1 MDKNSK
7 KKVNNYSKQKVNNDS
22 EQKVNNDSKQK
33 INNNLDNNFYD
44 NFSNNSDNNLNNNLN
59 NDFDNDFGN
68 NFYNN
73 FSNNLN
79 NNSDNN
85 FYDNFSNNFS
95 NNFNNNLNKNF
106 NNNLNKKKASKYSKG
121 GYYTKEQNNIPYQ
134 SPPIYYTPNIYPL
147 IYNNFYN
154 TPNSQLNNYSEDFNK
169 HNKNH
174 FNNFVNSSEFILE
187 KNQNKNKNNFEYLLL
202 DIETIEDLIELG
214 LSYGIKY
221 SKEKSYNINL
231 KMISEL
237 VEPLQDLNKLI
248 GLKNIKKQI
257 VDLILFYSLNLD
269 DHNNDLLHT
278 VIEGEPGTGKTELA
292 LALSKVYL
300 KMGILTKNIFI
311 KVRVSDLKGE
321 YLGHSA
327 AKTQEILESCL
338 GGVLFID
345 EAYSLGN
352 SDGKNSK
359 DVYSKEIIDL
369 INQWLTEH
377 KNDFICIIAGYKEDL
392 KSSFFSFND
401 GLERRFPIRFSID
414 GYDSNELKQIF
425 IKKVIENGWTINE
438 NAITDKVIENHKQ
451 YFKFNGG
458 DMEVLFAKCKL
469 AHAKNLLKIKDK
481 YKKVIDEKDVMEGIK
496 IFIDNP
502 NIKERN
508 NTSNIEINMY
518 V

>member
-1 MDKNSK
+1 
-7 KKVNNYSKQKVNNDS
+7 
-22 EQKVNNDSKQK
+22 
-33 INNNLDNNFYD
+33 
-44 NFSNNSDNNLNNNLN
+44 
-59 NDFDNDFGN
+59 
-68 NFYNN
+68 
-73 FSNNLN
+73 
-79 NNSDNN
+79 
-85 FYDNFSNNFS
+85 
-95 NNFNNNLNKNF
+95 
-106 NNNLNKKKASKYSKG
+106 
-121 GYYTKEQNNIPYQ
+121 
-134 SPPIYYTPNIYPL
+134 
-147 IYNNFYN
+147 
-154 TPNSQLNNYSEDFNK
+154 
-169 HNKNH
+169 
-174 FNNFVNSSEFILE
+174 
-187 KNQNKNKNNFEYLLL
+187 
-202 DIETIEDLIELG
+202 
-214 LSYGIKY
+214 
-221 SKEKSYNINL
+221 
-231 KMISEL
+231 MISEL
-237 VEPLQDLNKLI
+237 VEPLQDLNKLV

-300 KMGILTKNIFI
+300 KMGILTKNVFI

-414 GYDSNELKQIF
+414 GYDSSELTQIF
-425 IKKVIENGWTINE
+425 IKKVIENRWTINE
-438 NAITDKVIENHKQ
+438 NAITDKVIENYKQ

-481 YKKVIDEKDVMEGIK
+481 YKKVLDEKDIIEGIK

-508 NTSNIEINMY
+508 NISNVEINMY